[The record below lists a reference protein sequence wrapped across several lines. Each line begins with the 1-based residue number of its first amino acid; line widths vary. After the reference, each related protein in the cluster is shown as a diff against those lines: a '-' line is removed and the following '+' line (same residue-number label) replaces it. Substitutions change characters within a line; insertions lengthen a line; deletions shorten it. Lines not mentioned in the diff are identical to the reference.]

1 MKPAKY
7 FFSYSRVDSDF
18 AKKLATDLRNAGA
31 DVWID
36 QLDIVPGSA
45 WDVAI
50 QNALNEAGGVLA
62 IISDTSIQSKNVMDE
77 VSYAIGQE
85 KRIIPLIL
93 ESCPIPFRLA
103 RLQHVDFT
111 KDYDSALEY
120 LLKALK
126 APDTTAITPQ
136 PSVSNKAAA
145 TSPGRSLR
153 TTILLSA
160 IIIATAILTIF
171 FLSNK
176 NSPQKEAI
184 NESSVINP
192 QRADSNE
199 SKTGGQKVDD
209 NKDAAPAVATSEINE
224 NDRLNL
230 IAPENGGGIL
240 VASSDEWKYTNDG
253 QEFQAQISYGL
264 GKEAVYGFKDGRSA
278 TFDMFTTFVNGTEQ
292 YNLKEFELFAGN
304 DAPMGQFKYI
314 GKFQTQNVKLFK
326 TPYQQFKF
334 SPVTAKFLKVRLI
347 STWGWLH
354 PSIYEFQLFG
364 VLK

>member
-36 QLDIVPGSA
+36 QLDIVPGNA

-126 APDTTAITPQ
+126 ASDTTTTATQ
-136 PSVSNKAAA
+136 QAVTGKAASA
-145 TSPGRSLR
+145 SPGRSLR
-153 TTILLSA
+153 STILLSA
-160 IIIATAILTIF
+160 IIIAAAILTIF

-176 NSPQKEAI
+176 NRSQREAI
-184 NESSVINP
+184 NHDTMISQETGNNDSTG
-192 QRADSNE
+192 QRH
-199 SKTGGQKVDD
+199 DD
-209 NKDAAPAVATSEINE
+209 NINGKSAVVTNTTKVKDRV
-224 NDRLNL
+224 NL
-230 IAPENGGGIL
+230 FAPENGGQIL
-240 VASSDEWKYTNDG
+240 IASSDDWKYTIDG
-253 QEFQAQISYGL
+253 NESLAQISYGL
-264 GKEAVYGFKDGRSA
+264 GKEAVYGFKDGRTA
-278 TFDMFTTFVNGTEQ
+278 TFDLLTMLINGTET
-292 YNLKEFELFAGN
+292 YNIKEFELFAGN
-304 DAPMGQFKYI
+304 DAPTGPFKSI
-314 GKFQTQNVKLFK
+314 GKFQTQNVKLFT
-326 TPYQQFKF
+326 TPYQEFKF
-334 SPVTAKFLKVRLI
+334 PAVTAKYLKFKLI
-347 STWGWLH
+347 STYDWPH
-354 PSIYEFQLFG
+354 PNIYEFQLFG
-364 VLK
+364 TLQ

>member
-77 VSYAIGQE
+77 VSYAISQE

-126 APDTTAITPQ
+126 ASATNAIAAQ
-136 PSVSNKAAA
+136 PVISSKAG
-145 TSPGRSLR
+145 TSAGKSLR

-160 IIIATAILTIF
+160 AIIAASILTIF
-171 FLSNK
+171 FLVNK
-176 NSPQKEAI
+176 NKSREVVNNDSMISHEAG
-184 NESSVINP
+184 NT
-192 QRADSNE
+192 DS
-199 SKTGGQKVDD
+199 TGDRGDGDV
-209 NKDAAPAVATSEINE
+209 NGRTAALTNTTNT
-224 NDRLNL
+224 NDRVNL
-230 IAPENGGGIL
+230 FASENGGRIL
-240 VASSDEWKYTNDG
+240 IASSDDWKYTIDG
-253 QEFQAQISYGL
+253 SETLAQISYGL
-264 GKEAVYGFKDGRSA
+264 GKEAVYGFKDERPA
-278 TFDMFTTFVNGTEQ
+278 TFDLFTMLINGTET
-292 YNLKEFELFAGN
+292 YNIKEFELFAGN
-304 DAPMGQFKYI
+304 DSPTGPFKSI

-326 TPYQQFKF
+326 TPYQEFKF
-334 SPVTAKFLKVRLI
+334 APVTAKYVKFKLI
-347 STWGWLH
+347 STYDWPH
-354 PSIYEFQLFG
+354 PNIFEFQLFG
-364 VLK
+364 NLK